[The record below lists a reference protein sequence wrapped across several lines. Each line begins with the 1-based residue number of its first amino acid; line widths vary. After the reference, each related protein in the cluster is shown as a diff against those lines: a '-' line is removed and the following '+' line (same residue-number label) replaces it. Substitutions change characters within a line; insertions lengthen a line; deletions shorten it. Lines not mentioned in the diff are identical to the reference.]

1 MPWLFLRIICIF
13 AACFSKA
20 NIMFKGKN
28 TCKILKDIRRQI
40 AESNDI
46 EFVTSECKYQ
56 GDCSGTCPKC
66 EAELRYLEA
75 ELNRRRQLGKAIT
88 LAGLSLG
95 LSTSLG
101 GCHSAQTEG
110 EAPFSSPSSSSQT
123 TEQVVQNPDGQPIPE
138 QVTKDTTELEIKE
151 VVTLGLVAPDKE
163 DPFAPSAFCTNG
175 QDYDFMGD
183 VEPEGFIE
191 ESEQDPSLSDVVYF
205 TEEMPEFPG
214 GQDALE
220 DFLQRE
226 IEYPDV
232 AKYNGI
238 TGTVLIE
245 FVVEKDGSIS
255 NPRVKVPLFPDCDNE
270 AVRAIMSMPKW
281 KPGKNMGKPV
291 RCFYQVPVSF
301 KIQ

>member
-1 MPWLFLRIICIF
+1 
-13 AACFSKA
+13 
-20 NIMFKGKN
+20 MFKGKS

-88 LAGLSLG
+88 LAGLSIG
-95 LSTSLG
+95 LSASLG
-101 GCHSAQTEG
+101 SCHSAQTEG
-110 EAPFSSPSSSSQT
+110 ETPFSSPSSSSQT
-123 TEQVVQNPDGQPIPE
+123 TEQIVQNPDGQPIPE

-151 VVTLGLVAPDKE
+151 VETLGLVAPDKE
-163 DPFAPSAFCTNG
+163 DPLAPSSLCTNN
-175 QDYDFMGD
+175 QEYDLMGD

-191 ESEQDPSLSDVVYF
+191 ESEPDPSLSDVARFV
-205 TEEMPEFPG
+205 EEMPEFPG
-214 GQDALE
+214 GPEALE
-220 DFLQRE
+220 HFLQRE
-226 IEYPDV
+226 IGYPDV

-255 NPRVKVPLFPDCDNE
+255 NARVVVPLFPECDKE

-281 KPGKNMGKPV
+281 KPGRNMGKPV

-301 KIQ
+301 KIQWP